1 MNLVEYYNSN
11 ITAIYQRV
19 IALYNKGQPAYESS
33 VDVPKLSL
41 IPVPKNEKGKVKLNR
56 AVYLWTIDCIRQLEA
71 VINDLVAVYNDSGI
85 IDYNIGDTPDIK
97 LWLPERL
104 AIDDTYIAKLSDDF
118 EECKKLLDQ
127 LDKNLQPFLAGMN

>member
-41 IPVPKNEKGKVKLNR
+41 IPVPEPGDKLNR

-85 IDYNIGDTPDIK
+85 IDYEVGDTPDIK

-104 AIDDTYIAKLSDDF
+104 VIDDIYIAKLADDF
-118 EECKKLLDQ
+118 GDCKKLLDQ
-127 LDKNLQPFLAGMN
+127 LDKNLQPFLTEV

>member
-1 MNLVEYYNSN
+1 MNLVKYYNDN

-19 IALYNKGQPAYESS
+19 ITLYNKGQPAYESS
-33 VDVPKLSL
+33 VDVPELSL
-41 IPVPKNEKGKVKLNR
+41 VPVPKPDDKLNR

-85 IDYNIGDTPDIK
+85 VDYEVGDTPNIK

-104 AIDDTYIAKLSDDF
+104 VIDDIYIAKLSDNF
-118 EECKKLLDQ
+118 EDCRKLLDQ
-127 LDKNLQPFLAGMN
+127 LDKNLQPFLVGMN

>member
-1 MNLVEYYNSN
+1 MNLVEYYNDN

-33 VDVPKLSL
+33 VDVPELSL
-41 IPVPKNEKGKVKLNR
+41 VPVPNPDDKLNR

-85 IDYNIGDTPDIK
+85 VDYEVGDTPNIK

-104 AIDDTYIAKLSDDF
+104 VIDDIYSAKLSDDF
-118 EECKKLLDQ
+118 ENCRKLLDQ

>member
-1 MNLVEYYNSN
+1 MNLVKYYNDN

-41 IPVPKNEKGKVKLNR
+41 IPAPKPSDKLNR

-71 VINDLVAVYNDSGI
+71 VINDLVAVYNGSGI
-85 IDYNIGDTPDIK
+85 VDYEVGDTPDIK

-104 AIDDTYIAKLSDDF
+104 VIDDTYIAKLSDNF
-118 EECKKLLDQ
+118 EDCKKLLDQ
-127 LDKNLQPFLAGMN
+127 LDKNLQPFLTEV

>member
-1 MNLVEYYNSN
+1 MNLVEYYNEN

-19 IALYNKGQPAYESS
+19 LALYNRGQPAYESD

-41 IPVPKNEKGKVKLNR
+41 VPVPTGDKLNR

-85 IDYNIGDTPDIK
+85 IDYEIGDTPDIK

-104 AIDDTYIAKLSDDF
+104 DIDDTYIAKLSDDF
-118 EECKKLLDQ
+118 EDCKKLLDQ
-127 LDKNLQPFLAGMN
+127 LEKNLQPFLTEV

>member
-33 VDVPKLSL
+33 IGVPKLNL
-41 IPVPKNEKGKVKLNR
+41 IPVPKPGDKLNR
-56 AVYLWTIDCIRQLEA
+56 AVYLWTIDCIKQLEA
-71 VINDLVAVYNDSGI
+71 VVNALIDVYNDNGV
-85 IDYNIGDTPDIK
+85 IDYDVGDTPEVE

-104 AIDDTYIAKLSDDF
+104 VIDDLYIAKLSDDF
-118 EECKKLLDQ
+118 EACNKALDG
-127 LDKNLQPFLAGMN
+127 LDKNLQPFLAGV

>member
-1 MNLVEYYNSN
+1 MNLVKYYNDN

-19 IALYNKGQPAYESS
+19 IALYNKGQPAYETS
-33 VDVPKLSL
+33 VDVPELSL
-41 IPVPKNEKGKVKLNR
+41 VPVPKPDDKLNR

-85 IDYNIGDTPDIK
+85 VDYEVGDTPDIK

-104 AIDDTYIAKLSDDF
+104 VIDDIYIAKLSDNF
-118 EECKKLLDQ
+118 EDCGKLLDQ
-127 LDKNLQPFLAGMN
+127 LDKNLQPFLVGMN

>member
-19 IALYNKGQPAYESS
+19 IALYNKGQPAYESN

-41 IPVPKNEKGKVKLNR
+41 IPVPKPGDKLNR
-56 AVYLWTIDCIRQLEA
+56 AVYLWTIDCVKQLEA
-71 VINDLVAVYNDSGI
+71 VVNALIDVYNDNGV
-85 IDYNIGDTPDIK
+85 IDYDVGDTPDVE

-104 AIDDTYIAKLSDDF
+104 VIDDLYIAKLSDDF
-118 EECKKLLDQ
+118 EACNKALDD
-127 LDKNLQPFLAGMN
+127 LDKNLQPFLAGV

>member
-41 IPVPKNEKGKVKLNR
+41 IPVPKPGDKLNR
-56 AVYLWTIDCIRQLEA
+56 AVYLWTIDCVKQLEA
-71 VINDLVAVYNDSGI
+71 VVNALIDVYNDNGV
-85 IDYNIGDTPDIK
+85 IDYDVGDTPDVE

-104 AIDDTYIAKLSDDF
+104 VIDDLYIAKLSDDF
-118 EECKKLLDQ
+118 EACNKALDG
-127 LDKNLQPFLAGMN
+127 LDKNLQPFLAGV

>member
-1 MNLVEYYNSN
+1 MNLVEYYNEN

-19 IALYNKGQPAYESS
+19 IALYNKGQPAYEA
-33 VDVPKLSL
+33 DVATPKLEL
-41 IPVPKNEKGKVKLNR
+41 IPVPKPGDKLNR
-56 AVYLWTIDCIRQLEA
+56 AVYLWTIDCIKQLEA
-71 VINDLVAVYNDSGI
+71 VVNALIDVYNDNGV
-85 IDYNIGDTPDIK
+85 IDYDVGDTPDIK

-127 LDKNLQPFLAGMN
+127 LENNLQPFLTEV

>member
-1 MNLVEYYNSN
+1 MNLVKYYNDN

-33 VDVPKLSL
+33 VDVPELSL
-41 IPVPKNEKGKVKLNR
+41 VPVPKPDDKLNR

-71 VINDLVAVYNDSGI
+71 AINDLVAVYNDSGI
-85 IDYNIGDTPDIK
+85 VDYEVGDTPDIK

-104 AIDDTYIAKLSDDF
+104 VIDDIYIAKLSDNF
-118 EECKKLLDQ
+118 EDCKKLLDQ
-127 LDKNLQPFLAGMN
+127 LDKNLQPFLVGMN

>member
-41 IPVPKNEKGKVKLNR
+41 IPVPEPGDKLNR

-85 IDYNIGDTPDIK
+85 IDYEIGDTPDIK

-118 EECKKLLDQ
+118 DDCKKLLDQ

>member
-19 IALYNKGQPAYESS
+19 IALYNKGQPAYEAS
-33 VDVPKLSL
+33 VDVPELSL
-41 IPVPKNEKGKVKLNR
+41 VPVPKPGDKLNR

-85 IDYNIGDTPDIK
+85 IDYEIGDTPDIK

-127 LDKNLQPFLAGMN
+127 LDKNLQPFLVGMN

>member
-41 IPVPKNEKGKVKLNR
+41 VPVPKPGDKLNR
-56 AVYLWTIDCIRQLEA
+56 AVYLWTIDCVKQLEA
-71 VINDLVAVYNDSGI
+71 VVNALIDVYNDNGV
-85 IDYNIGDTPDIK
+85 IDYDVGDTPDVE

-104 AIDDTYIAKLSDDF
+104 VIDDLYIAKLSDDF
-118 EECKKLLDQ
+118 EACNKALDG
-127 LDKNLQPFLAGMN
+127 LDKNLQSFLAGV

>member
-41 IPVPKNEKGKVKLNR
+41 IPVPKPGDKLNR
-56 AVYLWTIDCIRQLEA
+56 AVYLWTIDCIKQLEA
-71 VINDLVAVYNDSGI
+71 VVNVLIDVYNDNGV
-85 IDYNIGDTPDIK
+85 IDYDVGDTPDIE

-104 AIDDTYIAKLSDDF
+104 VIDDLYIAKLSDDF
-118 EECKKLLDQ
+118 EACNKALDG
-127 LDKNLQPFLAGMN
+127 LDKNLQPFLAGV

>member
-1 MNLVEYYNSN
+1 MNLVKYYNDN

-41 IPVPKNEKGKVKLNR
+41 IPVPKNKKGKVKLNR

-71 VINDLVAVYNDSGI
+71 VVNALIDVYNDNGV
-85 IDYNIGDTPDIK
+85 IDYDVGDTPDVE

-104 AIDDTYIAKLSDDF
+104 IIDDLYIAKLSDDF
-118 EECKKLLDQ
+118 EACNKALDG
-127 LDKNLQPFLAGMN
+127 LDKNLQPFLAGV

>member
-19 IALYNKGQPAYESS
+19 IALYNKGQPAYEVS
-33 VDVPKLSL
+33 VDVPNLSL
-41 IPVPKNEKGKVKLNR
+41 IPVPQSGGKLNR
-56 AVYLWTIDCIRQLEA
+56 AVYLWTIDSIRQLEA

-85 IDYNIGDTPDIK
+85 IDYEVGDTPDIK

-104 AIDDTYIAKLSDDF
+104 VIDGIYIAKLSDDF
-118 EECKKLLDQ
+118 DDCKKLLDQ
-127 LDKNLQPFLAGMN
+127 LDKDLQPFLTEV